1 MREAALKEGK
11 PENIIDKMV
20 EGRLRNFFAEKV
32 LLEQQFV
39 KGDKETVGK
48 MAEQQGMTIKRF
60 VHWEI
65 GQK

>member
-1 MREAALKEGK
+1 
-11 PENIIDKMV
+11 MV

-39 KGDKETVGK
+39 KGDKDTVGTI
-48 MAEQQGMTIKRF
+48 AEQNGMTINRF

>member
-1 MREAALKEGK
+1 
-11 PENIIDKMV
+11 MV

-48 MAEQQGMTIKRF
+48 TAERQGMAVKRF

-65 GQK
+65 GQA

>member
-1 MREAALKEGK
+1 
-11 PENIIDKMV
+11 
-20 EGRLRNFFAEKV
+20 
-32 LLEQQFV
+32 LLEQPFV

-48 MAEQQGMTIKRF
+48 MAAQNGMTVKRF